1 MTREQDQNRW
11 KTSLGKITI
20 KKTTF
25 SLNLV
30 DNLAE
35 QVGNN
40 LDFNVSNPAIMC
52 VSWEPLS
59 LTLGQKT
66 TKKSSNKSTK

>member
-11 KTSLGKITI
+11 KTSLGKIMI